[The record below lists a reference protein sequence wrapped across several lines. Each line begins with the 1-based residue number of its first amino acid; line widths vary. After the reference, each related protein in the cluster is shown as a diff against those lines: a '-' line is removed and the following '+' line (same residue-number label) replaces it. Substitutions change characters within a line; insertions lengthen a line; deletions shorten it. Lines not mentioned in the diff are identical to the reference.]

1 MADLNVIHELTM
13 LYLRQKD
20 ISSLTPEQLLDE
32 YKKVYAEIKDKKS
45 QKYGT
50 KWTFQLLVD
59 RYHLITVLSKPIVWN
74 LFA

>member
-32 YKKVYAEIKDKKS
+32 YKKVYAEIKDKKP

-50 KWTFQLLVD
+50 KWTF
-59 RYHLITVLSKPIVWN
+59 
-74 LFA
+74 

>member
-50 KWTFQLLVD
+50 KWTF
-59 RYHLITVLSKPIVWN
+59 
-74 LFA
+74 